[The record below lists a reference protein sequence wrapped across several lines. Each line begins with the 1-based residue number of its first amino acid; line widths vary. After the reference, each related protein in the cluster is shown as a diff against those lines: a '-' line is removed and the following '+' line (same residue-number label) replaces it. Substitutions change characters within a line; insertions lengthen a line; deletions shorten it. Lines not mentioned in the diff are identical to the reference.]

1 MKTAVQW
8 VLLTALVLV
17 PLTAEAQTAAGFRG
31 GLRMSGLDSGQ
42 ETEGVNGFV
51 VGGYFGV
58 GLSDRVALQLELAYG
73 ERGAEDVRI
82 GDNALDAEAQPSDLS
97 MRYLDI
103 PVLLR
108 TGFPGERFMP
118 SFFVG
123 PYAGFLLGC
132 EITPEGG
139 ETRDC
144 AEEGATE
151 RFSPRSTEFGMV
163 AGAGLDMAMGE
174 STIFLDARYTLGL
187 LSIQSGEGGMDA
199 RHDGLELS
207 GGFAFPLGR

>member
-1 MKTAVQW
+1 MKTAVKW
-8 VLLTALVLV
+8 ALATALILMPAV
-17 PLTAEAQTAAGFRG
+17 AEAQTAAGFRG
-31 GLRMSGLDSGQ
+31 GLRMSGLDTGQ

-73 ERGAEDVRI
+73 ERGADGVRI
-82 GDNALDAEAQPSDLS
+82 GADELNPDAPPSNLS

-132 EITPEGG
+132 EITPQSG

-144 AEEGATE
+144 DQEGATE

-174 STIFLDARYTLGL
+174 STIFAELRYTLGL
-187 LSIQSGEGGMDA
+187 LSVQSGESGIDA
-199 RHDGLELS
+199 RHNGLEIS